1 MIYFR
6 EKITRSNRLRQIANV
21 SQRGIEVEPITPTEM
36 LTSSNTLSL
45 SLSHTHTHTHTHK
58 SNLPRDYDNKIPK
71 NKNLYSLVLIYVM
84 QIWFFQ
90 GDRSKVP
97 PDLNE
102 QLQGNY

>member
-45 SLSHTHTHTHTHK
+45 SLSHTHTHTHK